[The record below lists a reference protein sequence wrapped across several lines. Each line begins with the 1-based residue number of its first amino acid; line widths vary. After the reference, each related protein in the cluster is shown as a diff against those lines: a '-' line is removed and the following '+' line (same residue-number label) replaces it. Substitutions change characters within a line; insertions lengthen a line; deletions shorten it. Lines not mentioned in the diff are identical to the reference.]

1 MANQEKVSS
10 TSGPMMEL
18 NGTCPHAIQGSDLTA
33 INPFE
38 TPRLLS
44 LFSIITFH
52 TIFTVCMKRCIES
65 DPFGLY
71 NDCNS

>member
-1 MANQEKVSS
+1 MADQEKLSS

-18 NGTCPHAIQGSDLTA
+18 NRTCQHAIQGSDFTV
-33 INPFE
+33 INPVE

-52 TIFTVCMKRCIES
+52 TI
-65 DPFGLY
+65 L
-71 NDCNS
+71 

>member
-1 MANQEKVSS
+1 MANQEKLSS

-44 LFSIITFH
+44 LFSIITFY
-52 TIFTVCMKRCIES
+52 TI
-65 DPFGLY
+65 L
-71 NDCNS
+71 